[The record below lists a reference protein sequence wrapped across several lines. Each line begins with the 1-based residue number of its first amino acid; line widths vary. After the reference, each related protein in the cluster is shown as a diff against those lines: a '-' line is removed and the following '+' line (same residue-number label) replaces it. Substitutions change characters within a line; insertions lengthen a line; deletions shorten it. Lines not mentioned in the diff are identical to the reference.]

1 MKLNFCTLFNS
12 SYLSRGVVM
21 YESLQK
27 HCDDFHLYVY
37 AFDDV
42 SLNYLTAQN
51 FKNLTVVS
59 LKEFESPE
67 LLKVKKSRTAGEY
80 CWTCSSSTIDYSI
93 NHFNLDNCT
102 YVDADMLFYSNPR
115 VLIDEMGKNS
125 VLITSHR
132 YTKEYDQSDVSGKYC
147 VQFMTFKNTDEGMA
161 VLNWWKNACI
171 EWCFGRIEDGKFGD
185 QKYVDE
191 FQTRFTGVH
200 ELKHLGGG
208 VAPWNVQQ
216 YTFSLF
222 DEKITGKEIVSGKEF
237 DLVFFHFH
245 GLKFYENN
253 IVGLTS
259 ELYEIKEEI
268 QSMFY
273 FPYIALL
280 NESKR
285 SMLADL
291 KGSDPNGNVGIAPYK
306 PLNFYLVL
314 RFYFSGLK
322 QSLINV
328 FGKSLKRRIKHHYF
342 FYNK

>member
-1 MKLNFCTLFNS
+1 MKLNFCTLFNA

-21 YESLQK
+21 YESLQL

-42 SLNYLTAQN
+42 CLNYLKSRN

-59 LKEFESPE
+59 LKEFETME
-67 LLKVKKSRTAGEY
+67 LLEAKKTRTAGEY
-80 CWTCSSSTIDYSI
+80 CWTCSSSTIDFSI
-93 NHFNLDNCT
+93 KHFNLDNCT

-115 VLIDEMGKNS
+115 VLIDEMGTNS

-147 VQFMTFKNTDEGMA
+147 VQFMTFKNTPEGMA
-161 VLNWWKNACI
+161 VLDWWRKACI
-171 EWCFGRIEDGKFGD
+171 EWCFGRVEDGKFGD

-191 FQTRFTGVH
+191 FQTRFSGVH

-216 YTFSLF
+216 YTFSSK
-222 DEKITGKEIVSGKEF
+222 DEKIRGKEIVSGKEF

-253 IVGLTS
+253 IVGLTG
-259 ELYEIKEEI
+259 ELYEIRKEI

-273 FPYIALL
+273 FPYIDLL
-280 NESKR
+280 NASKKIIHV
-285 SMLADL
+285 DV
-291 KGSDPNGNVGIAPYK
+291 KDVDPNGNAGFAPYK
-306 PLNFYLVL
+306 PLGFSLLL
-314 RFYFSGLK
+314 RFYLSGLK
-322 QSLINV
+322 QSLTNI
-328 FGKSLKRRIKHHYF
+328 FGKSLKKRILHHYF